1 MSMPLPF
8 KNAEEIENLKNIL
21 NKSGL
26 GGETL
31 PILRNVDLNSLE
43 NFNRF

>member
-1 MSMPLPF
+1 MSTGAPLPF
-8 KNAEEIENLKNIL
+8 KNAQEIENLK